1 MIDHIGILVSNIAR
15 ATEFYLKA
23 LAPLGIGIVR
33 EVSTEETGGSP
44 HVAFGR
50 GQKPFFWLRQ
60 GLSGPLH
67 IAFGAESQPAV
78 DAFHQAA
85 IRAGGRD
92 NGPPGLRPHYHAT
105 YYAAFVLDLDGNNVE
120 AVCHGSPP
128 EASLRTIPVGEAV
141 GIRIRPR
148 HDSTATPLHRGGAPQ
163 ERSCLG
169 NTGP

>member
-1 MIDHIGILVSNIAR
+1 MPNNADDTKPTLLTIDALPPLRPLSRVDCYDPVLDNNVSRSSFSRGSGKMIDHIGILVSNIAR

-67 IAFGAESQPAV
+67 I
-78 DAFHQAA
+78 
-85 IRAGGRD
+85 
-92 NGPPGLRPHYHAT
+92 
-105 YYAAFVLDLDGNNVE
+105 
-120 AVCHGSPP
+120 
-128 EASLRTIPVGEAV
+128 
-141 GIRIRPR
+141 
-148 HDSTATPLHRGGAPQ
+148 
-163 ERSCLG
+163 
-169 NTGP
+169 